1 MESDCYQVAVKQS
14 QVGVSCK
21 LFLIKLT
28 LNQWK
33 SQICCCLQNQKSEIH
48 IIYLHL
54 DSSQNLRSETE
65 FLPQIATKLL
75 KDSNLTAEWHR
86 TLLHRNVIRKQ
97 AAESSSVACIYA
109 HLQRDADML
118 SSSAQTDLDELQLV
132 GNLRL

>member
-1 MESDCYQVAVKQS
+1 MKIANLLLSA
-14 QVGVSCK
+14 
-21 LFLIKLT
+21 
-28 LNQWK
+28 
-33 SQICCCLQNQKSEIH
+33 KSEIRNSH
-48 IIYLHL
+48 YLFTFRF
-54 DSSQNLRSETE
+54 QPEPQRSETE